1 MTRAGRRA
9 QGGRV
14 PRRRRTDSA
23 HATLARRYHEALRRA
38 DVQEAERVVDQALT
52 AGVAAAEIQSEVIH
66 PAMRW
71 VGELWERAEI
81 TVADEHLATAISQQA
96 LIRLYPALQVA
107 APRSRS
113 TVLLAAVEGQMHTL
127 GLRMVADVLEG
138 AGYVV
143 MYLGA
148 DVPTP
153 SLVAMV
159 AEHEPAVTGLGCTFA
174 AGAGALVDALVGI
187 AESGSPTRVLLGGS
201 GVPAPV
207 RDAGY
212 PWLPS
217 SAGVVA
223 AVERLLES
231 PPQELPAGIAVL
243 ARRDGASAPPG
254 AADDGSTPDAR
265 LLSVVEEATE
275 QSRRHARRAQEYR
288 YLAFHDPITEMF
300 NRRAFDDR
308 LAEMTASAAE
318 DVLLAI
324 DLDHFKAV
332 NDTHGHDAG
341 DELLRAVGR
350 AITSSL
356 RPGDFAA
363 RTGGDEFAVLPARLP
378 GRPGAGHRRARP
390 RECARGQRRRGH
402 RQHRPRPTRP
412 RRPRRRA
419 GRRRGPVCGQ
429 AGRPRPRRRHARP
442 LTSGLSRAGSRPGG
456 SGRARPRLR
465 RRR

>member
-14 PRRRRTDSA
+14 PRRRRSDSA
-23 HATLARRYHEALRRA
+23 HASLARRYHDALRSA
-38 DVQEAERVVDQALT
+38 DVQEAERIVDQALA
-52 AGVAAAEIQSEVIH
+52 AGVGAAEIQSEVIH

-81 TVADEHLATAISQQA
+81 SVADEHLATAISQQA

-148 DVPTP
+148 DVPTR

-159 AEHEPAVTGLGCTFA
+159 SEHEPAVTGLGCTFA

-187 AESGSPTRVLLGGS
+187 AESGSTTRVLLGGA
-201 GVPAPV
+201 GVPAPM
-207 RDAGY
+207 RNAGY

-217 SAGVVA
+217 SAGVVGVVEGLLA
-223 AVERLLES
+223 A
-231 PPQELPAGIAVL
+231 PPQALPARIAAL
-243 ARRDGASAPPG
+243 ARREGEAA
-254 AADDGSTPDAR
+254 AAAVADDGSTPDAR
-265 LLSVVEEATE
+265 LLEVVEEATE

-308 LAEMTASAAE
+308 LAEMAAAAAD

-324 DLDHFKAV
+324 DLDRFKAV

-341 DELLRAVGR
+341 DELLRTVGR

-363 RTGGDEFAVLPARLP
+363 RTGGDEFAVLLP
-378 GRPGAGHRRARP
+378 GCPADQALGIAERIRANVRAANRDGVTASIGLAPLGSDPRAVVLAADEALYAAKQGGRDRAASTPGH
-390 RECARGQRRRGH
+390 
-402 RQHRPRPTRP
+402 
-412 RRPRRRA
+412 
-419 GRRRGPVCGQ
+419 
-429 AGRPRPRRRHARP
+429 
-442 LTSGLSRAGSRPGG
+442 
-456 SGRARPRLR
+456 
-465 RRR
+465 